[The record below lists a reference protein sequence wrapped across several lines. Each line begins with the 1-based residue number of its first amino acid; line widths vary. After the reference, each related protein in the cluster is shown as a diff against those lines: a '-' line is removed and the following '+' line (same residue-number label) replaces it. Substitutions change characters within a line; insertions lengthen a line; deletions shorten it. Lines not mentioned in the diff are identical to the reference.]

1 MKKLFFTPLLATAFF
16 SCQDKYQALTKTE
29 MLSNYGSWVIN
40 SIAAKPSV
48 GTASYNDITATTP
61 TCRLDNIF
69 AFTAPNQY
77 LQNEGATK
85 CTTTAPNTV
94 ETGTWALTDNE
105 TKITVTVPGG
115 TNRVYTIE
123 LLTENNLTAV
133 YTDPTG
139 IISTDY
145 RVTFIH

>member
-1 MKKLFFTPLLATAFF
+1 MKKLQFLLLTATCFLA
-16 SCQDKYQALTKTE
+16 CKDKFKAISKTE
-29 MLSNYGSWVIN
+29 LLSTYGSWVIN
-40 SIAAKPSV
+40 NIAAKPTV
-48 GTASYNDITATTP
+48 GGTTYNDITSNTP

-69 AFTAPNQY
+69 VFVGPNQY
-77 LQNEGATK
+77 SQNEGATK
-85 CTTTAPNTV
+85 CVTTAPDIV
-94 ETGTWALTDNE
+94 EQGTWALTDNE

-115 TNRVYTIE
+115 TSRVYTIE